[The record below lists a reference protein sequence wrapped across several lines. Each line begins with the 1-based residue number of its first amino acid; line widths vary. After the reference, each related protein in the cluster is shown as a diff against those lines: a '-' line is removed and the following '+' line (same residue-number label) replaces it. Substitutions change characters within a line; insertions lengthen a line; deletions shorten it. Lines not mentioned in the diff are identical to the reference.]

1 MNTRQADII
10 YFPAP
15 DRQRSV
21 VVLKAVGETV
31 EAKMDYLFEGL
42 LANAS
47 DALFEEMWAAEK
59 QEALARQFNVMRF
72 LRMQV
77 GGYRS
82 SFNGTMESAWTAMA
96 NGATFEIPPPEGP
109 VSELVSVNSRRVSN
123 HYKVLL
129 GEIESRLSELM
140 GRDLSDGPLRPENFY
155 GAFWLTT
162 LETKLSY
169 HERFMLMI
177 LFHRFIMDRYGQI
190 LAVANNTLINFRVDR
205 CRG

>member
-1 MNTRQADII
+1 M
-10 YFPAP
+10 
-15 DRQRSV
+15 
-21 VVLKAVGETV
+21 G
-31 EAKMDYLFEGL
+31 YLFEGL

-47 DALFEEMWAAEK
+47 DALFEEMWSAEE

-72 LRMQV
+72 LRMNV

-82 SFNGTMESAWTAMA
+82 SFNRTMENAWTALA

-109 VSELVSVNSRRVSN
+109 VLELVNVNSRRVSN
-123 HYKVLL
+123 HYKVILR
-129 GEIESRLSELM
+129 EIESRLAELM
-140 GRDLSDGPLRPENFY
+140 GGDLSDSPLRPGNFY
-155 GAFWLTT
+155 GAFWQTT
-162 LETKLSY
+162 LEAKLSY